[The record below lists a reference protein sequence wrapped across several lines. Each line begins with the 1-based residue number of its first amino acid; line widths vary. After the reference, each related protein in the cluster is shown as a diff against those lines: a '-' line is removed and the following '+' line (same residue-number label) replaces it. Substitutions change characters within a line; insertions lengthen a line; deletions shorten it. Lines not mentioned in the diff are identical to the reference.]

1 MKSNFSREMAKCRIQ
16 EIKFSLRNVETFD
29 NYIAVIF
36 VGWDKFSKTA
46 DFNKLYLDDG
56 FSHQQK
62 ILWPQEINSTY

>member
-29 NYIAVIF
+29 NYWDK
-36 VGWDKFSKTA
+36 WDKFSKTA